1 MMLKINQLPHLPSL
15 LRRGLRGGTRG
26 HMKEIKVGMI
36 GFGTVGSGVVGI
48 LQKNSRLIEKRMGA
62 KLILKRIADIDLKT
76 DRGVKLKPGVLTR
89 RAEDVIKDPEIDI
102 VMELIGGIEPA
113 KTFILKAIRNKKHI
127 VTANKALLALHG
139 DEIFGEAH
147 RFGVDVN
154 FEASVGGGIPL
165 IRSIKEGLVANRI
178 HSIFGILNGTSNYIL
193 SKMTDEGEN
202 FKEVLKEAQEKGYAE
217 ADPTY
222 DIEGIDV
229 AHKLAILI
237 RLAFGTALRFNEIFI
252 GGISEITPLDIQ
264 FGREFGYRI
273 KLLAIAKME
282 KGKIEARVHPT
293 MIPEGHLLSTV
304 EGVFNAIYIKGD
316 AVGPV
321 LFYGQGAGQM
331 PTGSAVVSDLVE
343 LGRNL
348 LVQAKGHRVPSL
360 SYQEY
365 AIGKNPLKRIEEVVM
380 PYYMRFSAL
389 DRPGVLSKISG
400 ILGKNDISIVSVIQ
414 KGRRIKGSVPIV
426 MMTHEA
432 KEKNVHRALKEIN
445 RLGVILGK
453 TMFIRVENELE

>member
-1 MMLKINQLPHLPSL
+1 
-15 LRRGLRGGTRG
+15 
-26 HMKEIKVGMI
+26 MKEIKVGLI
-36 GFGTVGSGVVGI
+36 GFGTVGSGVARI
-48 LQKNSRLIEKRMGA
+48 LQKNSKLIEKRMGA

-102 VMELIGGIEPA
+102 VMELMGGVEPA

-139 DEIFGEAH
+139 DEIFREAH
-147 RFGVDVN
+147 RYGVDVN

-193 SKMTDEGEN
+193 SKMTDEGGD
-202 FKEVLKEAQEKGYAE
+202 FGDVLKEAQEKGYAE

-222 DIEGIDV
+222 DIEGIDA

-237 RLAFGTALRFNEIFI
+237 RLAFGTPLRFKEIFI
-252 GGISEITPLDIQ
+252 GGISQITPLDIQ
-264 FGREFGYRI
+264 FSREFGYRI

-282 KGKIEARVHPT
+282 KGRIEAHVHPT

-304 EGVFNAIYIKGD
+304 DGVFNAIYIKGD
-316 AVGPV
+316 AVGPA

-343 LGRNL
+343 LGRNVL
-348 LVQAKGHRVPSL
+348 IQAFGRRVPLL
-360 SYQEY
+360 SFQEW
-365 AIGKNPLKRIEEVVM
+365 AIEEIPLKKMDDVVM
-380 PYYMRFSAL
+380 PFYMRFSVL
-389 DRPGVLSKISG
+389 DRPRVLSKISG
-400 ILGKNDISIVSVIQ
+400 ILGKNDISISAVIQ
-414 KGRRIKGSVPIV
+414 KGRQVNGAVPVV

-432 KEKNVHRALKEIN
+432 KEKNVRRALKEIN

>member
-1 MMLKINQLPHLPSL
+1 
-15 LRRGLRGGTRG
+15 
-26 HMKEIKVGMI
+26 MKEIKVGLI
-36 GFGTVGSGVVGI
+36 GFGTVGAGVVKI
-48 LQKNSRLIEKRMGA
+48 LQKNTKLIEKRMGA
-62 KLILKRIADIDLKT
+62 RLVLKRIADVDWKT
-76 DRGVKLKPGVLTR
+76 DRGVRIRHGLLTR
-89 RAEDVIKDPEIDI
+89 RAEEVIEDPEIDI

-113 KTFILKAIRNKKHI
+113 RTFILQAIQHGKHV

-139 DEIFGEAH
+139 DEIFRTAQ

-178 HSIFGILNGTSNYIL
+178 QSIFGILNGTSNYIL
-193 SKMTDEGEN
+193 TRMTDEGKA

-222 DIEGIDV
+222 DVDGIDA
-229 AHKLAILI
+229 AHKLTILI
-237 RLAFGTALRFNEIFI
+237 RLAFGTRIRFKDIFI

-264 FGREFGYRI
+264 FGKEFGYRI
-273 KLLAIAKME
+273 KLLAIAKIDN
-282 KGKIEARVHPT
+282 GKIEARVHPT
-293 MIPEGHLLSTV
+293 MIPEEHLLSTV
-304 EGVFNAIYIKGD
+304 GGVFNAIYIKGD
-316 AVGPV
+316 AVGPT

-331 PTGSAVVSDLVE
+331 PTGSAVVGDLVE

-348 LVQAKGHRVPSL
+348 LVGAAGRRVPLL
-360 SYQEY
+360 SYQES
-365 AIGKNPLKRIEEVVM
+365 AIGKIALKGMNDVVM
-380 PYYMRFSAL
+380 PFYMRFSAL

-400 ILGKNDISIVSVIQ
+400 ILGRNGISISAVIQ
-414 KGRRIKGSVPIV
+414 KGRQVNGAVPVV

-432 KEKNVHRALKEIN
+432 REKSVHQALKEIE

-453 TMFIRVENELE
+453 TVFIRVENELE

>member
-1 MMLKINQLPHLPSL
+1 
-15 LRRGLRGGTRG
+15 
-26 HMKEIKVGMI
+26 MKEIKVGLI
-36 GFGTVGSGVVGI
+36 GFGTVGAGVVKI
-48 LQKNSRLIEKRMGA
+48 LQKNYRLIEKRMGA
-62 KLILKRIADIDLKT
+62 KIILKRIADIDLKT

-89 RAEDVIKDPEIDI
+89 RAQDVIEDPEIDI

-113 KTFILKAIRNKKHI
+113 KTYILNAIRNNKHI

-139 DEIFGEAH
+139 DEIFREAH

-178 HSIFGILNGTSNYIL
+178 LSIFGILNGTSNYIL
-193 SKMTDEGEN
+193 SKMTDEGRN

-217 ADPTY
+217 ADPTF
-222 DIEGIDV
+222 DIEGIDA

-237 RLAFGTALRFNEIFI
+237 RLAFGTPLRFEEIFI

-264 FGREFGYRI
+264 FGLEFGYRI
-273 KLLAIAKME
+273 KLLAIAKIDQ
-282 KGKIEARVHPT
+282 GKIEARVHPT
-293 MIPEGHLLSTV
+293 LIPEGHLLSTV

-316 AVGPV
+316 AIGPT

-331 PTGSAVVSDLVE
+331 PTGSAVISDLVE

-348 LVQAKGHRVPSL
+348 LIQATGRRVPL
-360 SYQEY
+360 LAYQES
-365 AIGKNPLKRIEEVVM
+365 AIENISLKKMEDVVM
-380 PYYMRFSAL
+380 PFYMRFSAL

-400 ILGKNDISIVSVIQ
+400 ILGKNGISIASVIQ
-414 KGRRIKGSVPIV
+414 KGRKIKGAVPIV

-432 KEKNVHRALKEIN
+432 KEKNVHRALKEIDQ
-445 RLGVILGK
+445 LGVILGK
-453 TMFIRVENELE
+453 TIFIRVENELE

>member
-1 MMLKINQLPHLPSL
+1 M
-15 LRRGLRGGTRG
+15 R
-26 HMKEIKVGMI
+26 EIKVGMI
-36 GFGTVGSGVVGI
+36 GFGTVGAGVVRI
-48 LQKNSRLIEKRMGA
+48 LQKNSRLIEKRMGVEI
-62 KLILKRIADIDLKT
+62 ILKRVADIDLKT

-89 RAEDVIKDPEIDI
+89 RAEDVIEDPEIDI

-113 KTFILKAIRNKKHI
+113 KTYILKAIRNKKHI
-127 VTANKALLALHG
+127 ITANKALLALHG
-139 DEIFGEAH
+139 DEIFREAY

-178 HSIFGILNGTSNYIL
+178 QSIFGILNGTSNYIL
-193 SKMTDEGEN
+193 SKMTDEGRN
-202 FKEVLKEAQEKGYAE
+202 FKEVLKEAQGKGYAE

-222 DIEGIDV
+222 DIEGIDA

-237 RLAFGTALRFNEIFI
+237 RLAFGTPLRFEEIFI

-264 FGREFGYRI
+264 FGQEFGYRV
-273 KLLAIAKME
+273 KLLAITKIDQ
-282 KGKIEARVHPT
+282 GKIEARVHPT
-293 MIPEGHLLSTV
+293 LIPERHLLSTV

-316 AVGPV
+316 AIGPT

-348 LVQAKGHRVPSL
+348 LIQATGRRVPPL
-360 SYQEY
+360 SFQES
-365 AIGKNPLKRIEEVVM
+365 AIEKIYLKKIEDVVM
-380 PYYMRFSAL
+380 PFYIRFSAL

-400 ILGKNDISIVSVIQ
+400 ILGKNDISIASVIQ
-414 KGRRIKGSVPIV
+414 KGRQIKGAVPVV

-432 KEKNVHRALKEIN
+432 KEKNVHRALREIDQ
-445 RLGVILGK
+445 LGVILGK
-453 TMFIRVENELE
+453 TIFIRVENELE

>member
-1 MMLKINQLPHLPSL
+1 MGWHIDLTFE
-15 LRRGLRGGTRG
+15 RERGDM
-26 HMKEIKVGMI
+26 HEIKVGLI
-36 GFGTVGSGVVGI
+36 GFGTVGSGVVRI

-62 KLILKRIADIDLKT
+62 KLVVKRIADIDLKT
-76 DRGVKLKPGVLTR
+76 DRGVKVKPGVLTR

-102 VMELIGGIEPA
+102 VMELMGGVEPA
-113 KTFILKAIRNKKHI
+113 KTFILEAIRNKKHI

-139 DEIFGEAH
+139 DEIFREAH

-193 SKMTDEGEN
+193 SKMTDEGGDFN
-202 FKEVLKEAQEKGYAE
+202 EVLKEAQEKGYAE

-222 DIEGIDV
+222 DIEGIDA

-237 RLAFGTALRFNEIFI
+237 RLAFGTPLRFKEIFI

-264 FGREFGYRI
+264 FSREFGYRI

-282 KGKIEARVHPT
+282 KGRIEAHVHPT

-316 AVGPV
+316 AVGPA

-343 LGRNL
+343 LGRNVL
-348 LVQAKGHRVPSL
+348 IQASGRRVPLL
-360 SYQEY
+360 SFQEW
-365 AIGKNPLKRIEEVVM
+365 AIEEIPLKKMDDVM
-380 PYYMRFSAL
+380 TPFYMRFSAL
-389 DRPGVLSKISG
+389 DRPRVLSKISG
-400 ILGKNDISIVSVIQ
+400 ILGKNDISISAVIQ
-414 KGRRIKGSVPIV
+414 KGRQVNGAVPVV

-432 KEKNVHRALKEIN
+432 KEKNVHRALEEIN

>member
-1 MMLKINQLPHLPSL
+1 MEK
-15 LRRGLRGGTRG
+15 
-26 HMKEIKVGMI
+26 IKVGLV
-36 GFGTVGSGVVGI
+36 GFGTVGAGVVKI

-62 KLILKRIADIDLKT
+62 KIILKRIADIDTKT
-76 DRGVKLKPGVLTR
+76 DRGVKLKSGILTTR
-89 RAEDVIKDPEIDI
+89 VDDVIKDPEIDI

-127 VTANKALLALHG
+127 ITANKALLALHG
-139 DEIFGEAH
+139 DEIFSAAH

-193 SKMTDEGEN
+193 SKMTDEGRN
-202 FKEVLKEAQEKGYAE
+202 FREVLKEAQEKGYAE

-222 DIEGIDV
+222 DVEGIDA

-237 RLAFGTALRFNEIFI
+237 RLAFGTPLQFKEIFI

-264 FGREFGYRI
+264 FSREFGYRI
-273 KLLAIAKME
+273 KLLAIAKIDQ
-282 KGKIEARVHPT
+282 GKIEARVHPT

-316 AVGPV
+316 ATGPT

-348 LVQAKGHRVPSL
+348 LVQATGRRVPLL
-360 SYQEY
+360 SFQES
-365 AIGKNPLKRIEEVVM
+365 AIEKIPLKKMEEVVM
-380 PYYMRFSAL
+380 PFYMRFSAL

-400 ILGKNDISIVSVIQ
+400 ILGKNGISIASVIQ
-414 KGRRIKGSVPIV
+414 KGRRVDGAVPVV

-432 KEKNVHRALKEIN
+432 KEENVHRALREID
-445 RLGVILGK
+445 RLHVILGK
-453 TMFIRVENELE
+453 TMVIRVENELE

>member
-1 MMLKINQLPHLPSL
+1 M
-15 LRRGLRGGTRG
+15 R
-26 HMKEIKVGMI
+26 EIKVGMI

-48 LQKNSRLIEKRMGA
+48 LQKNSGLIEKRMGA
-62 KLILKRIADIDLKT
+62 KLVLKRIADIDLET

-89 RAEDVIKDPEIDI
+89 RAEEVIKDPEIDI

-113 KTFILKAIRNKKHI
+113 KTFILKAIRDKKHV

-139 DEIFGEAH
+139 DEIFREAH

-165 IRSIKEGLVANRI
+165 IRSIKEGLVANQI

-193 SKMTDEGEN
+193 SKMTDEGRD

-222 DIEGIDV
+222 DIEGIDA

-237 RLAFGTALRFNEIFI
+237 RLAFGTPFQFKEIFI

-264 FGREFGYRI
+264 FSREFGYRI
-273 KLLAIAKME
+273 KLLAITKID

-316 AVGPV
+316 AVGPT

-343 LGRNL
+343 LGRNVL
-348 LVQAKGHRVPSL
+348 TRASGRRVPLL
-360 SYQEY
+360 SFQES
-365 AIGKNPLKRIEEVVM
+365 AIEKIPLKKMDDVVM
-380 PYYMRFSAL
+380 PFYMRFSAL
-389 DRPGVLSKISG
+389 DRPRVLSKISG
-400 ILGKNDISIVSVIQ
+400 ILGKNEISISAVIQ
-414 KGRRIKGSVPIV
+414 KGRQVNGAVPIV

-432 KEKNVHRALKEIN
+432 KEKNVHRALKEID
-445 RLGVILGK
+445 RLGVIQGK

>member
-1 MMLKINQLPHLPSL
+1 
-15 LRRGLRGGTRG
+15 
-26 HMKEIKVGMI
+26 MKEIKVGLI
-36 GFGTVGSGVVGI
+36 GFGTVGSGVARI

-62 KLILKRIADIDLKT
+62 KLVLKRIADIDLET

-89 RAEDVIKDPEIDI
+89 RAEEVIKDPEIDI

-139 DEIFGEAH
+139 EEIFREAH
-147 RFGVDVN
+147 HFGVDVN

-193 SKMTDEGEN
+193 SKMTDEGRD

-222 DIEGIDV
+222 DIEGIDA
-229 AHKLAILI
+229 AHKLSILV

-293 MIPEGHLLSTV
+293 LIPEGHLLSTV

-316 AVGPV
+316 AVGPA

-360 SYQEY
+360 SYQEF
-365 AIGKNPLKRIEEVVM
+365 AIKKNPLKKIEEVVM

-414 KGRRIKGSVPIV
+414 KGRRIKGSVPVV

-432 KEKNVHRALKEIN
+432 KEKNVRQALREIN

>member
-1 MMLKINQLPHLPSL
+1 
-15 LRRGLRGGTRG
+15 
-26 HMKEIKVGMI
+26 MKEIKVGLI
-36 GFGTVGSGVVGI
+36 GFGTVGSGVGRI
-48 LQKNSRLIEKRMGA
+48 LEKNSKLIEKRMGA
-62 KLILKRIADIDLKT
+62 KLTLKRIADIDLKT

-102 VMELIGGIEPA
+102 VMELMGGIEPA
-113 KTFILKAIRNKKHI
+113 KTFILNAIRNKKHI

-139 DEIFGEAH
+139 DEIFREAH
-147 RFGVDVN
+147 RHGVDVN

-193 SKMTDEGEN
+193 SKMTDEGRN

-222 DIEGIDV
+222 DIEGIDA
-229 AHKLAILI
+229 AHKLAILV
-237 RLAFGTALRFNEIFI
+237 RLAFGTPFQFKEIFI
-252 GGISEITPLDIQ
+252 GGMSKITPLDIQ

-273 KLLAIAKME
+273 KLLAIAKID

-293 MIPEGHLLSTV
+293 LIPENHLLSTV

-316 AVGPV
+316 AVGPT

-343 LGRNL
+343 LGRNVL
-348 LVQAKGHRVPSL
+348 TRVSGHRVPLL
-360 SYQEY
+360 SFQES
-365 AIGKNPLKRIEEVVM
+365 AIEKIPLKEMDDVVM
-380 PYYMRFSAL
+380 PFYMRFSAL
-389 DRPGVLSKISG
+389 DRPSVLSKISG
-400 ILGKNDISIVSVIQ
+400 ILGKNEISISAVIQ
-414 KGRRIKGSVPIV
+414 KGRQVNGAVPVV

-432 KEKNVHRALKEIN
+432 KEKNVHRALEEID

>member
-1 MMLKINQLPHLPSL
+1 MEK
-15 LRRGLRGGTRG
+15 
-26 HMKEIKVGMI
+26 IKVGLI
-36 GFGTVGSGVVGI
+36 GFGTVGSGVVKI
-48 LQKNSRLIEKRMGA
+48 LQKNSGLIEKRMGA
-62 KLILKRIADIDLKT
+62 KIIVKRIADIDVKT
-76 DRGVKLKPGVLTR
+76 DRGVKLSPGILTKK
-89 RAEDVIKDPEIDI
+89 ADEVIKDSEINI

-113 KTFILKAIRNKKHI
+113 KTFILSAIQNKKHI

-139 DEIFGEAH
+139 DEIFRTAH

-193 SKMTDEGEN
+193 SKMTNEGKS
-202 FKEVLKEAQEKGYAE
+202 FREVIKEAQERGYAE

-222 DIEGIDV
+222 DIEGIDA

-237 RLAFGTALRFNEIFI
+237 RLAFGTSIQFREISI
-252 GGISEITPLDIQ
+252 GGISEITPTDIQ
-264 FGREFGYRI
+264 FSREFGYRI
-273 KLLAIAKME
+273 KLLAITKIDN
-282 KGKIEARVHPT
+282 GKIEARVHPT
-293 MIPEGHLLSTV
+293 MIPGNHLLSTV

-316 AVGPV
+316 AAGPT

-348 LVQAKGHRVPSL
+348 LVKANGRRVPLL
-360 SYQEY
+360 SFQES
-365 AIGKNPLKRIEEVVM
+365 AIEKIPLKKMDEMVM
-380 PYYMRFSAL
+380 PFYMRFSAL
-389 DRPGVLSKISG
+389 DQPGVLSKISG
-400 ILGKNDISIVSVIQ
+400 ILGKNGISIASVIQ
-414 KGRRIKGSVPIV
+414 KGRQINGAVPVV

-432 KEKNVHRALKEIN
+432 KEKNVHRALREID
-445 RLGVILGK
+445 RLHVIVGK
-453 TMFIRVENELE
+453 TMVIRVENELE